1 MGYVSPLPPFFRF
14 FALAMLLLLPA
25 AASSQAVPRTDTPRG
40 GTLRLTFEPVITT
53 WELEFTPQGRTPIG
67 ATLPETVFIRQ
78 EQRVTPLMLEW
89 GITNRLAIGAK
100 APLVRVNS
108 RQTYSVDSLGNPD
121 SASLAFDSVLTDST
135 YAYDPI
141 GNTPRNLHYFAG
153 DMEVQAKYRLVDEA
167 SYAFSTTLLLRLP
180 TGHQESPNTLFDI
193 PTGDHQTDIEI
204 QAAGELIL
212 LSRLWLNGSLRIANQ
227 RPGTREMRVGPQSE
241 LLHPYATLAKLNWDP
256 GNYFALD
263 VAPMYRFSKYFGAG
277 FTAGWYTKPEDH
289 YSYRSRQDSIDVE
302 TNSGAAVAAS
312 VLDRGTAVRRWRLGV
327 AMTYVAPNVEG
338 SFSFEQTVSA
348 TAEEAGTRI
357 PAATVFR
364 IVMRL
369 SRWPF

>member
-1 MGYVSPLPPFFRF
+1 
-14 FALAMLLLLPA
+14 
-25 AASSQAVPRTDTPRG
+25 
-40 GTLRLTFEPVITT
+40 
-53 WELEFTPQGRTPIG
+53 LEFTPQGRTSIG
-67 ATLPETVFIRQ
+67 ATLPATVFIRQ

-89 GITNRLAIGAK
+89 GITHRLAIAAK

-108 RQTYSVDSLGNPD
+108 RQTYNVDSLGNPD
-121 SASLAFDSVLTDST
+121 SAGRALDSVLTDPT
-135 YAYDPI
+135 YAYEPI

-153 DMEVQAKYRLVDEA
+153 DMEVQAKYRLVAEP

-180 TGHQESPNTLFDI
+180 TGHQDSPNSLFDI

-227 RPGTREMRVGPQSE
+227 RPGTRDMRVGPQAE
-241 LLHPYATLAKLNWDP
+241 LLHPYATLAKLDWDP
-256 GNYFALD
+256 GNYLALD

-277 FTAGWYTKPEDH
+277 FTAGWYSKPEDR
-289 YSYRSRQDSIDVE
+289 YRYRSRQDSIDVE
-302 TNSGAAVAAS
+302 TNSGAAVSAS
-312 VLDRGTAVRRWRLGV
+312 VLNRGTAVRRWRLGV
-327 AMTYVAPNVEG
+327 AMTYVAPDVEG
-338 SFSFEQTVSA
+338 SLSFEQTVSA

-364 IVMRL
+364 ILMRL
-369 SRWPF
+369 SRSPF